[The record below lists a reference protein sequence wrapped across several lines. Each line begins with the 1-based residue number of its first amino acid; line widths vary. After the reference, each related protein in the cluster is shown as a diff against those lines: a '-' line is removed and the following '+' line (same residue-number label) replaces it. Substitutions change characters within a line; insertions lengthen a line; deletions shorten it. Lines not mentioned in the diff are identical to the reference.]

1 MKFDTF
7 AKRLGKRLAIIRQE
21 QKMTQAQLARD
32 AGLSLKYVSMIE
44 AGTNPSIRSAM
55 KVCDA
60 LGTDITSVMEQE
72 GIGALPG
79 KKSAK
84 LMGVQVDM
92 PTDDPQM
99 KKLLSFIRRLEIEE
113 RRRALRLIKTTF
125 GDG

>member
-1 MKFDTF
+1 
-7 AKRLGKRLAIIRQE
+7 
-21 QKMTQAQLARD
+21 MTQSQVAHES
-32 AGLSLKYVSMIE
+32 GLSLKYISMIE
-44 AGTNPSIRSAM
+44 AGTNPSIRTTL

-60 LGTDITSVMEQE
+60 LETDITAVMEQE

-84 LMGVQVDM
+84 LMDVQVDI

-99 KKLLSFIRRLEIEE
+99 KKLLSFIRRLGIDE
-113 RRRALRLIKTTF
+113 RRRALRLLKTTF